1 MCLTNSPGTVTSL
14 AKVSTTRRKKKIVYL
29 LLWLKYKINSASL
42 SLFWF
47 KNAVWS
53 DHLPNSSWRAEDN
66 CEISVLRIMF
76 KMGLITLK
84 VVIRITSSSKPIVRS
99 YLSFPSREITGK
111 VTLSFSRVSFLKNF
125 KFSANVFKISEVFK
139 YHLFKN
145 IWKIQANSTLFL
157 YQISWIF

>member
-1 MCLTNSPGTVTSL
+1 
-14 AKVSTTRRKKKIVYL
+14 
-29 LLWLKYKINSASL
+29 
-42 SLFWF
+42 
-47 KNAVWS
+47 
-53 DHLPNSSWRAEDN
+53 
-66 CEISVLRIMF
+66 MF

-145 IWKIQANSTLFL
+145 I
-157 YQISWIF
+157 